1 MSLAYASA
9 IDTLKNLD
17 FWMGNMRNQPRQ
29 LFLSLAITLVVSL
42 SCIQASYAWVSVKY
56 TPANPKDPYEPFNRV
71 VYHFNDFLDKLIL
84 KPVATL
90 YTKIVPK
97 PLAKGISNVFAN
109 IDTVPTVANDVLQ
122 ANFYQA
128 TSDFWRLAINSSVG
142 ILGFFDVAKDIGLEP
157 NKEDFGLTLARWG
170 YTNSNYLVLPF
181 FGPSTLRD
189 GLGIPVDY
197 YGFSIYPYI
206 TPIKDRYIIYGVG
219 VVARRADL
227 LRFQNVFDQAS
238 LDKYVFMRD
247 AYMQRRNYLI
257 QRNKELGDPYLEKNE
272 KNNPVSNDEVAPAV
286 ASSDKASSSVVEQ
299 SKASNKVAS

>member
-1 MSLAYASA
+1 M
-9 IDTLKNLD
+9 ITLQRKL
-17 FWMGNMRNQPRQ
+17 FAGIL
-29 LFLSLAITLVVSL
+29 LFLSLGYM
-42 SCIQASYAWVSVKY
+42 QASFAWVGVNY

-71 VYHFNDFLDKLIL
+71 VYHFNDFLDRAIL

-97 PLAKGISNVFAN
+97 PITKGISNIFAN

-128 TSDFWRLAINSSVG
+128 TSDFWRLAINSTIG
-142 ILGFFDVAKDIGLEP
+142 IAGFFDVATEIGLEP

-197 YGFSIYPYI
+197 YGFSIYPHI
-206 TPIKDRYIIYGVG
+206 TPVNDRYALYGVG
-219 VVARRADL
+219 TVSRRADL

-247 AYMQRRNYLI
+247 AFMQRRNYLI

-272 KNNPVSNDEVAPAV
+272 KTETKAEANDTTGTATVA
-286 ASSDKASSSVVEQ
+286 K
-299 SKASNKVAS
+299 KVAS